1 MKIEGLQRRKGTEK
15 NKKINNAYDKMQLL
29 IEALDK
35 KDIPSEELTTIN
47 DHIVSINS
55 FGGTDKELTKE
66 LKKTYKNILSFIEE
80 NLKLVPKNHFRALW
94 IVYGS
99 LAGVVLSS
107 IFANFN
113 FINFNGLALL
123 PLPLAV
129 AAGILVG
136 IAMDNSAKNEGRQIE
151 LEAQEY

>member
-1 MKIEGLQRRKGTEK
+1 
-15 NKKINNAYDKMQLL
+15 MQLL

-66 LKKTYKNILSFIEE
+66 LKKTYKIILSFIEE

-113 FINFNGLALL
+113 FINFNGLAML

>member
-15 NKKINNAYDKMQLL
+15 NKKINDAYDKMQLL
-29 IEALDK
+29 IEALNK

-66 LKKTYKNILSFIEE
+66 LKKTYKIILSFIEE

-113 FINFNGLALL
+113 
-123 PLPLAV
+123 
-129 AAGILVG
+129 
-136 IAMDNSAKNEGRQIE
+136 
-151 LEAQEY
+151 

>member
-1 MKIEGLQRRKGTEK
+1 
-15 NKKINNAYDKMQLL
+15 MQLL

-66 LKKTYKNILSFIEE
+66 LKKTYKIILSFIEE

-107 IFANFN
+107 IFANSNALEFTH
-113 FINFNGLALL
+113 IECDVCSIIITGRSDTASSIISNGLLL
-123 PLPLAV
+123 ASNKVFIECPKPIIH
-129 AAGILVG
+129 GRVG
-136 IAMDNSAKNEGRQIE
+136 
-151 LEAQEY
+151 